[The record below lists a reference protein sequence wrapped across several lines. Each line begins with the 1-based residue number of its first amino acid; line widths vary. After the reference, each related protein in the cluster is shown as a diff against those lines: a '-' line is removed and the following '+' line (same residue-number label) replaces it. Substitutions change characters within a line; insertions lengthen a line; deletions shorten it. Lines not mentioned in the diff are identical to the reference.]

1 MKKEIKKV
9 KPLNKKS
16 GSKGTGKIP
25 PFPVNPPS
33 EDIYR
38 NSIEEEDVDP
48 EDTTKTKALNEDDQ
62 TVRGKRKRKETN
74 NEKDFKDDVSGDD
87 LDVPGSESDDGERM
101 NGEEDEEN
109 DYYSL
114 GGDDHNDLEEDR
126 GD

>member
-9 KPLNKKS
+9 KPVGKKS
-16 GSKGTGKIP
+16 SSKTADKIP

-38 NSIEEEDVDP
+38 NLIEEEDVDP
-48 EDTTKTKALNEDDQ
+48 EDVTKTKSLNEGDKP
-62 TVRGKRKRKETN
+62 VKGKTKVKEKR
-74 NEKDFKDDVSGDD
+74 NEKDFKDDLTGGD
-87 LDVPGSESDDGERM
+87 LDITGTDLDEPI

-114 GGDDHNDLEEDR
+114 GG
-126 GD
+126 